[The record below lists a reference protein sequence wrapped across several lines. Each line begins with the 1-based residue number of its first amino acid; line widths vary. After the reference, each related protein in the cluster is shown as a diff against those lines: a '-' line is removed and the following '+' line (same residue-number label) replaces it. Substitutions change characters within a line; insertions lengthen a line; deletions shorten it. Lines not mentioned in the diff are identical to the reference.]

1 MLLLSLSMMMLLMIS
16 VSNLLSS
23 NFESII
29 TNICLSPIGLLFE
42 NLTCE
47 DPLEEDVHMRNL
59 DRRHYEPEPVPAPVP
74 VPVAAPMPVPVPV
87 ALPVPV
93 LFVGEEMDV
102 GKSLLYHSKY
112 IMSY

>member
-1 MLLLSLSMMMLLMIS
+1 MLLLSLSMMMLLMVS

-23 NFESII
+23 NFENII
-29 TNICLSPIGLLFE
+29 TNICVSPIGLLFE